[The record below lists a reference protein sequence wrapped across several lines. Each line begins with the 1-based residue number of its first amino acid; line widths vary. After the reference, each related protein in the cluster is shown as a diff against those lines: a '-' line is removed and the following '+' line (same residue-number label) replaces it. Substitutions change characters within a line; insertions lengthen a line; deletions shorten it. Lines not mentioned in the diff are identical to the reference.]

1 MTLYIDHYPP
11 GILSCKSCRT
21 TAMIKTAA
29 VLLLVAL
36 LGPSAT
42 QGVCISTLKK
52 INNFYLDFRKM
63 FWPLRTVRAA
73 SVSVSAPHQ
82 ATTNASVTVSAHD
95 PGQAV
100 ALASPKCA
108 PLPMEPVPRPTCL
121 SALKTFCLPAELMC
135 LQWRTG

>member
-1 MTLYIDHYPP
+1 
-11 GILSCKSCRT
+11 
-21 TAMIKTAA
+21 
-29 VLLLVAL
+29 
-36 LGPSAT
+36 
-42 QGVCISTLKK
+42 
-52 INNFYLDFRKM
+52 M

-108 PLPMEPVPRPTCL
+108 PLLMEPVPRRTCL
-121 SALKTFCLPAELMC
+121 SALKTFCLLPELMC
-135 LQWRTG
+135 LQFRTG